1 MYQVCRKSVNLFE
14 IRYLAD
20 KHTGVLTIPVPP
32 ASIYLYIYI
41 QVKYIQNTISVNICY
56 RRTSE
61 TCKVSAIKCTL
72 TAMSYYHSQQYENEE
87 SIAR

>member
-32 ASIYLYIYI
+32 AGIYIYI
-41 QVKYIQNTISVNICY
+41 YKLSTYKTQSLLTSATEEPVKLA
-56 RRTSE
+56 
-61 TCKVSAIKCTL
+61 K
-72 TAMSYYHSQQYENEE
+72 SQP
-87 SIAR
+87 